1 MDAPAMMQATV
12 EEYLSFR
19 RKLGFELLIEG
30 QELRRF
36 ARFAD
41 QSGHAGSITTEL
53 AVRWATLP
61 VGADRL
67 YHARRL
73 DMVRRL
79 ARYRVLLDPR
89 TEIPLEGLLGP
100 SYRRRQPHIYSDEE
114 VAALLRAAAELGPAR
129 GLRPHTYATLFGLL
143 DSTGLRVSEALA
155 LARHHV
161 DLEAGIITVA
171 AGKFHRSRLV
181 PLHSSAVQA
190 LRAYADR
197 RDRHRYRQAV
207 CSDAFFLNEFGTS
220 LKYHKVLLTFIDLR
234 DQLAWKTGRSG
245 RPPRIHDLRHR
256 FAVRR
261 LLRWYEEGVAIDR
274 KIASLSTYLGHVK
287 VSDTYWYLTAVP
299 ELLAVPAARFE
310 QAVACE
316 QRGDR

>member
-1 MDAPAMMQATV
+1 MMQATV

-41 QSGHAGSITTEL
+41 QIGHAGPITTEL
-53 AVRWATLP
+53 AVRWSTLP
-61 VGADRL
+61 VDADRL

-89 TEIPLEGLLGP
+89 TEIPPEGLLGP

-114 VAALLRAAAELGPAR
+114 ITALLRAAAELGPAG

-181 PLHSSAVQA
+181 PLHSSAVQV

-197 RDRHRYRQAV
+197 RDRYRYRKTV
-207 CSDAFFLNEFGTS
+207 CSDAFFLSEFGTS

-234 DQLAWKTGRSG
+234 NQLGWKTGQSG

-310 QAVACE
+310 QAACA